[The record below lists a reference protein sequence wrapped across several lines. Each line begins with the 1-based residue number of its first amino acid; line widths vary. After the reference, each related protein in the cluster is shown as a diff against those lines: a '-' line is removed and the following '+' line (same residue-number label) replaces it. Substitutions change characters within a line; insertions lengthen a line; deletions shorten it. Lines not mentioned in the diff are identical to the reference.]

1 VHVLPLGVIELAAAD
16 NEEALPAPMRREQLL
31 AMSATVEFREEIM
44 RCEDR
49 TDHLYPRRIE
59 RPRKCDVSAKATRK
73 GEAVTLTWNL
83 DARCLANGV
92 DSADPEARAMARLPG
107 QMMFFVLTDI
117 GALPF
122 DPSNFAQSDA
132 TLPWDFATPARQS
145 EHASQLRLVPN
156 GDESL
161 AVDYDLWLQRTMP
174 MAGKAGME
182 EGVMVKF
189 DYPLMAI
196 WAGTRRGAMPRH
208 PE

>member
-1 VHVLPLGVIELAAAD
+1 
-16 NEEALPAPMRREQLL
+16 
-31 AMSATVEFREEIM
+31 
-44 RCEDR
+44 
-49 TDHLYPRRIE
+49 
-59 RPRKCDVSAKATRK
+59 
-73 GEAVTLTWNL
+73 
-83 DARCLANGV
+83 
-92 DSADPEARAMARLPG
+92 MARLPG

-196 WAGTRRGAMPRH
+196 WAGTRRGAVPRH